1 MHISVRKYI
10 VNIVYLVH
18 VSAIH
23 LAILREVRY
32 KEWIYWGIQK
42 FVNQSADVKRYVLK
56 YI

>member
-32 KEWIYWGIQK
+32 KEWIY
-42 FVNQSADVKRYVLK
+42 
-56 YI
+56 